1 MWSAKRQVA
10 TIARAQKLRLI
21 GGGPFDVTW
30 TANDWQDRHQSSSLG
45 TSLGVSYVDIVVP
58 PDAARLRFTVGDGP
72 GEYAVAVT
80 G

>member
-58 PDAARLRFTVGDGP
+58 PDAARLRFTVADGP